1 VFSADFNLATLNQG
15 VNMRHTTKWFLG
27 LTLLLLLSALPL
39 MAIQAQETNQRLTA
53 TPSPTL
59 VPSPTLPFAGGDDDD
74 DDDGDTTTLE
84 YGESVDGELT
94 LEDPTVTYEFE
105 GEAGDNVTIV
115 MTGPFDT
122 YLVLTDDS
130 GYELTYDDDSNGNL
144 NSRISVYTLPSD
156 GTYLIIA
163 QSFSY
168 RTGGSGVEGEYTV
181 SLSLTVV
188 RDIEYTQE
196 VEGEL
201 TSAEPATLFRFNGD
215 AGDLVAVTVSSD
227 SFAPYI
233 TLADS
238 SNYEFAYSDYYNSG
252 RVATLGPTSLPYDGE
267 YTIAVMSNSG
277 TPTSGN
283 FTLVVDRIELT
294 EVEFDEPVEVELTSG
309 LPAYFSFEAETGEL
323 INISVDSD
331 NTIDTRLDILDPSGY
346 SIYTDDDSGAGFD
359 PEVNRLVV
367 SSTGTYTVVIR
378 PFADSGEGT
387 VTMTV
392 TRAPVP
398 NLDEGPQVVELGD
411 KQQNAVLT
419 FEAEAGE
426 EYTIV
431 FEDMGSAQPYITISQ
446 DGYTLTTISTGPVS
460 GLSVT
465 VVATSDGPVQ
475 IQIQDYS
482 YTNVSMTVSLG
493 E

>member
-1 VFSADFNLATLNQG
+1 
-15 VNMRHTTKWFLG
+15 MRHTTKWLLG
-27 LTLLLLLSALPL
+27 LTLLLLVTALPL
-39 MAIQAQETNQRLTA
+39 MGLQAQEVNQQATGTPTA
-53 TPSPTL
+53 IPSATARAT
-59 VPSPTLPFAGGDDDD
+59 SELPFSGDDDD
-74 DDDGDTTTLE
+74 NGEVAVLE
-84 YGESVDGELT
+84 YGDSVDGELT
-94 LEDPTVTYEFE
+94 LDEPTVEYEFE
-105 GEAGDNVTIV
+105 GEAGDTVTIV

-122 YLVLTDDS
+122 YLVLQDDT
-130 GYELTYDDDSNGNL
+130 GYELTYDDDSNGSL
-144 NSRISVYTLPSD
+144 NSRISAYALPDD
-156 GTYLIIA
+156 GTYTIVA

-168 RTGGSGVEGEYTV
+168 RTGGTGVEGEYTV
-181 SLSLTVV
+181 SLSLTEVQN
-188 RDIEYTQE
+188 IEYTQE

-201 TSAEPATLFRFNGD
+201 SSVEPAALFRFNGD
-215 AGDLVAVTVSSD
+215 AGDLVAITVTSD
-227 SFAPYI
+227 SFAPYL

-277 TPTSGN
+277 SPTSGS
-283 FTLVVDRIELT
+283 FTLIVDRIELT
-294 EVEFDEPVEVELTSG
+294 PVEFDEPTEVELSSG
-309 LPAYFSFEAETGEL
+309 LPAYFSFEAEAGEL

-331 NTIDTRLDILDPSGY
+331 NTIDTRIDILDPTSYNIY
-346 SIYTDDDSGAGFD
+346 SDDDSGAGFD

-367 SSTGTYTVVIR
+367 SSTGTYTVVLR
-378 PFADSGEGT
+378 PFADSGDGT

-392 TRAPVP
+392 SRAPVP
-398 NLDEGPQVVELGD
+398 NLDEGPQTVELGD

-426 EYTIV
+426 EYTII
-431 FEDMGSAQPYITISQ
+431 FEDMGNAQPYITISQ
-446 DGYTLTTISTGPVS
+446 DGFTLTTVSTGPVT
-460 GLSVT
+460 GLSVS